1 MCCLLKVESA
11 LDRPAS
17 LVGAG
22 RNQDAPTVEQKG
34 DSHESAENA
43 VEMVA

>member
-1 MCCLLKVESA
+1 MVESA
-11 LDRPAS
+11 LDKPAS

-22 RNQDAPTVEQKG
+22 RNQDAPTVEKKG
-34 DSHESAENA
+34 NGHESAENA